1 MAKHDTSPG
10 TTESQKRL
18 PVTQGRLLDFPDDPA
33 AVMRRLHETHGEI
46 AALEEDGQRIV
57 FVFGPRY
64 NHQVLSD
71 VRTFHSSF
79 FPIRGPRN
87 SAQRRLTSGLL
98 NMNGDDHKRHRR
110 LVAGP
115 FQKGSIVNYQQGIID
130 LAQAMVDQWRPGEVR
145 DMAREM
151 NQYMLRVASSMLF
164 GFDQPELAYAIGRG
178 TDRWITMNH
187 RVGMGAYVADNQISG
202 SYQDLLQ
209 QAEELEVLIRK
220 MLELRRSSAPGN
232 DVLSLLLQARDDDGK
247 GMTEGELIGQAA
259 VIFGAAHLTTA
270 YSLTWALFLLSQHPA
285 VAADV
290 VQELRDTLRGEPP
303 TLEQVE
309 QIPLLDRA
317 VKESM
322 RILPA
327 SAYSQ
332 RVTAEPVQLG
342 PLSLPRGTAVI
353 FTPFVSH
360 RLPEQFAQPDRY
372 LPQRWDGF
380 TPAPYA
386 YIPFAAGPRLCL
398 GAAVAMMTIKTTLP
412 IILQRYRLSVV
423 PGAAINGRVI
433 ATMLAPTAGMP
444 MVISPVT
451 VPFTASPVAGNIH
464 DLMDLQSGSAMSRSY
479 QHAA

>member
-1 MAKHDTSPG
+1 MAMRAALSSRPETPS
-10 TTESQKRL
+10 RL
-18 PVTQGRLLDFPDDPA
+18 PITQGRLLDFPDDPA

-46 AALEEDGQRIV
+46 AALEEDGQRLV

-71 VRTFHSSF
+71 TRTFHSSF

-87 SAQRRLTSGLL
+87 SSQRRLTSGLL

-115 FQKGSIVNYQQGIID
+115 FQKGSIANYQQGIVE
-130 LAQAMVDQWRPGEVR
+130 LAQGMVNEWRPGETR
-145 DMAREM
+145 DMARAM

-164 GFDQPELAYAIGRG
+164 GFDQPDLAYAIGRR

-187 RVGMGAYVADNQISG
+187 QVGMGAYVADSQISS
-202 SYQDLLQ
+202 SYRDLLQ

-220 MLELRRSSAPGN
+220 MIEVRRASAPGN

-270 YSLTWALFLLSQHPA
+270 YTLTWALFLLSQHPA
-285 VAADV
+285 VAAEV
-290 VQELRDTLRGEPP
+290 VQELRSTLRGEPP

-309 QIPLLDRA
+309 QLPLLDCA

-322 RILPA
+322 RVLPA

-342 PLSLPRGTAVI
+342 PFSLPRGTAVI
-353 FTPFVSH
+353 FTPIVSH

-372 LPQRWDGF
+372 LPKRWENF
-380 TPAPYA
+380 TPAPYV

-433 ATMLAPTAGMP
+433 ATMLAPTSGMP
-444 MVISPVT
+444 MVVSPVT

-464 DLMDLQSGSAMSRSY
+464 DLMDLQSGNSTSRY